1 MLHFFIQI
9 GKIIVNVLVV
19 TNIHVAVIFSF
30 PPVNVC
36 PDSILILDLVV
47 PAFVHFVPS
56 AILPANPDAV
66 GSQYVL
72 KLLVGGFLESCILP
86 FAFVEEFSR
95 LRFLSVLAVGNI
107 SLVAVAVV
115 VHFVGV
121 LLNGPPWLNDLD
133 DDNIDGSSS
142 NSSSS
147 EDYDDPRDGLW
158 ASLMWPDS
166 AMAVVKAIP
175 VFVCTFIYHF
185 NVLPVHAELQSPTRG
200 RLHCMV
206 RQPGGE

>member
-1 MLHFFIQI
+1 MCAS
-9 GKIIVNVLVV
+9 
-19 TNIHVAVIFSF
+19 T
-30 PPVNVC
+30 
-36 PDSILILDLVV
+36 DSILILDLVV
-47 PAFVHFVPS
+47 PAFEHFAPS
-56 AILPANPDAV
+56 SMLPDSPEGS
-66 GSQYVL
+66 GSQYFL
-72 KLLVGGFLESCILP
+72 KLVVGGFLECCILP

-115 VHFVGV
+115 THFVSV
-121 LLNGPPWLNDLD
+121 LLNGPPWLSNNGD
-133 DDNIDGSSS
+133 DGSMMMNATNARDS
-142 NSSSS
+142 NSA
-147 EDYDDPRDGLW
+147 EAVDDPRNGLW
-158 ASLMWPDS
+158 HALMWPES

-206 RQPGGE
+206 K